1 MDAGQIIEPLVSVP
15 TASDA
20 RRSDMA
26 APEPDDEPQA
36 LLDSICGFRVSPPTA
51 LQPLIEDSERKFAH
65 SDKLVLP
72 KIIAPAAF
80 SFSTIGA
87 SRPVSLAISAIEPA
101 VVGISLLSILSFSS
115 TGIPARGPSVS
126 PFASRLSMA
135 FASVSALGFNAKT
148 LFTFSSSRSIRA
160 R

>member
-65 SDKLVLP
+65 SEREYLP
-72 KIIAPAAF
+72 E
-80 SFSTIGA
+80 GQA
-87 SRPVSLAISAIEPA
+87 SRHSLVVYRWPSLRSAH
-101 VVGISLLSILSFSS
+101 
-115 TGIPARGPSVS
+115 
-126 PFASRLSMA
+126 
-135 FASVSALGFNAKT
+135 
-148 LFTFSSSRSIRA
+148 
-160 R
+160 